1 MLKLYGFC
9 ISNYYNKNK
18 LALLEKGIPFDEVDV
33 RPSQDPEVLQ
43 HSPLGKVPYLLTDK
57 GALSESHV
65 IAEYLE
71 DVSSE
76 TPLLPADPFERAKY
90 RELIQYLELH
100 VELVARRLY
109 PEAFFG
115 GKVSDENKEEVRK
128 QLQRNLQRV
137 APMLAFAP
145 YAAGDSFSAVDCAAW
160 VHFPLISRATKAIYG
175 EDMLASALGAEKV
188 KEYMALINE
197 RPHAQKVANDR
208 KQAAMA
214 AAAS

>member
-18 LALLEKGIPFDEVDV
+18 LALLEKGIPFEEVNV
-33 RPSQDPEVLQ
+33 KPSQEPEVLQ

-71 DVSSE
+71 DISPEV
-76 TPLLPADPFERAKY
+76 PLLPADPFARAKH

-100 VELVARRLY
+100 IELVARRLY

-115 GKVSDENKEEVRK
+115 GKVSDDTKAEVRK
-128 QLQRNLQRV
+128 QLQRNLERV

-145 YAAGDSFSAVDCAAW
+145 YAAGDRFSAVDCAAW
-160 VHFPLISRATKAIYG
+160 VHFPLVSRATKSVYG
-175 EDMLASALGAEKV
+175 EDMLASALGADKV
-188 KEYMALINE
+188 KAYMALINE
-197 RPHAQKVANDR
+197 RPHAQKVADDR

-214 AAAS
+214 AAA